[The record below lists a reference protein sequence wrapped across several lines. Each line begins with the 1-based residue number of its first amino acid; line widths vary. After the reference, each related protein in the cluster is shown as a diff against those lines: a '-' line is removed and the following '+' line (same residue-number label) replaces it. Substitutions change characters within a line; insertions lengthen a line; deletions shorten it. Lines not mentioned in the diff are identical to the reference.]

1 MSQVVV
7 VNSIHRPLN
16 RFRCVD
22 AVPESDRG
30 ETEQDG
36 DGTMK
41 EKKRERSDEIQKI
54 KADILVEKKVH
65 HAQATYQFEGFLI
78 RKVLVVTKAAFFK
91 CKEERLNVSTETG
104 VNVC

>member
-54 KADILVEKKVH
+54 KADILVAKKVH
-65 HAQATYQFEGFLI
+65 HAQATYHPSATCSSASGSSSSYP
-78 RKVLVVTKAAFFK
+78 VH
-91 CKEERLNVSTETG
+91 
-104 VNVC
+104 